1 MTKQEK
7 LSKIN
12 NELVVAIAEEK
23 AKKAAAESEYYET
36 VHRLQ
41 KGAQEMR
48 EAVYNEPDEPDEQQ
62 EQPTVWL
69 DGSQH
74 SAVIV
79 SRRVLRKLPNL
90 NYKKESI
97 RITLSP
103 SYYGGCD
110 LELSYVNTIDDM
122 EGLARCELYAS
133 KDTPELQA
141 KKIDLWLKDVD
152 AQMARATEIMRR
164 EADNE

>member
-7 LSKIN
+7 ISKIN

-23 AKKAAAESEYYET
+23 AKKAAAESEYYAT

-41 KGAQEMR
+41 KGAQELR
-48 EAVYNEPDEPDEQQ
+48 EAAYNEPDDDPQ

-79 SRRVLRKLPNL
+79 ARRVLRKLPLISN
-90 NYKKESI
+90 KKEVV
-97 RITLSP
+97 RISLSP
-103 SYYGGCD
+103 SYFGGCS
-110 LELSYVNTIDDM
+110 LELCYINTID
-122 EGLARCELYAS
+122 EAGGYESCELYGT
-133 KDTPELQA
+133 KDTPEEQSE
-141 KKIDLWLKDVD
+141 KIDLWLNAVK
-152 AQMARATEIMRR
+152 AKMARAEEFVRK